1 MLARCDSCV
10 YITPECLYDKQI
22 DIGFGWRWALEPA
35 VFVIRVCFLV
45 GKCMVAN
52 CRITSA
58 IEPTVEDM
66 GFRLVRVQMTGTV
79 RPVLQVMA
87 EPSEG
92 GAMTVEHCA
101 NLSRAISAV
110 LDVADPVGGAYTLE
124 VSSPGV
130 DRPLVRLEDFE
141 KFSGFDARIELSEPQ
156 QGQRRFKG
164 KLGGLDADG
173 HIVIGE
179 GTEQFHLPF
188 SYVRRAKLLLTDALL
203 ADHAKKSAAA
213 AANSDKG

>member
-1 MLARCDSCV
+1 LLARCGSCV
-10 YITPECLYDKQI
+10 YITAECLYDKQI

-92 GAMTVEHCA
+92 GAMTV
-101 NLSRAISAV
+101 
-110 LDVADPVGGAYTLE
+110 
-124 VSSPGV
+124 
-130 DRPLVRLEDFE
+130 
-141 KFSGFDARIELSEPQ
+141 
-156 QGQRRFKG
+156 
-164 KLGGLDADG
+164 
-173 HIVIGE
+173 
-179 GTEQFHLPF
+179 
-188 SYVRRAKLLLTDALL
+188 
-203 ADHAKKSAAA
+203 
-213 AANSDKG
+213 